1 MSMLHTSKTLT
12 FLLTTLTTGGL
23 FTACMND
30 DTTQTEVSNECVLTG
45 MKMEHIT
52 RTLTTRTKDGKRDST
67 YNVKVTATN
76 YPLTIDQQRN
86 LIYNV
91 DSLPMHT
98 NLKKVL
104 VGSLTAI
111 GGYTLKSLTT
121 GNDTILSLK
130 DTLDF
135 SQPRDIT
142 IHGADGVSKRTYR
155 VELRA
160 HREEG
165 DSVVWT
171 SRTAAEWATQNFE
184 IPAAGTF
191 TALGRTYALES
202 SPWALISKLSDGS
215 DVKVE
220 AFDAPAEV
228 QPFTNMTG
236 AAQPTRTNNNLQEVL
251 LYAHAGSNAVL
262 YKRYIDATGKY
273 TFKWTYLPSIDNEKY
288 KAPLL
293 TQARLLAFDDGYL
306 LAGLDAAGKVVVKY
320 SIDRGRTWKAH
331 PSLRLPAGLP
341 VGTTFEAALDSRHN
355 LWLRINGTEV
365 WRAHLNR
372 LGWTSVPTIFY
383 KAPKK

>member
-1 MSMLHTSKTLT
+1 MLHTSKTLT

-45 MKMEHIT
+45 MRMGHIT
-52 RTLTTRTKDGKRDST
+52 RTLTTRTRDGKRDST
-67 YNVKVTATN
+67 YNVTVTAAN

-98 NLKKVL
+98 NLKKVMI
-104 VGSLTAI
+104 GTLTTI

-121 GNDTILSLK
+121 GNDTVLSLK

-171 SRTAAEWATQNFE
+171 SHTAAEWAAQNFE

-202 SPWALISKLSDGS
+202 SPWALVSKLSDGS
-215 DVKVE
+215 DVQAE
-220 AFDAPAEV
+220 AFDTPAEV
-228 QPFTNMTG
+228 SPFTHMTG
-236 AAQPTRTNNNLQEVL
+236 AARSTRTNSNLQEVL
-251 LYAHAGSNAVL
+251 LYAHAGSKAVL

-273 TFKWTYLPSIDNEKY
+273 TFKWTYLPPIDDEKY
-288 KAPLL
+288 VAPLL
-293 TQARLLAFDDGYL
+293 SQARLLAFDDGYL
-306 LAGLDAAGKVVVKY
+306 LAGLDAAGQVVVKY
-320 SIDRGRTWKAH
+320 SLDRGRTWKDH

-341 VGTTFEAALDSRHN
+341 VAATFEAALDDHNN
-355 LWLRINGTEV
+355 LWLRINGTDV
-365 WRAHLNR
+365 RRAHLNR